1 MGERAVRAVF
11 YTLFALVN
19 KIRIARAFLY
29 QIHRAITKQTVKIPL
44 AITICLMAWEILTF
58 FVCKKFI

>member
-11 YTLFALVN
+11 YTFLPLIN

-44 AITICLMAWEILTF
+44 AITICLMAGKILTF

>member
-11 YTLFALVN
+11 YTILPLIN

-29 QIHRAITKQTVKIPL
+29 HVHRAITKQTVKIPL
-44 AITICLMAWEILTF
+44 AITICLMAGEILTF
-58 FVCKKFI
+58 FVCKKFV